1 MQFSKKKRL
10 PRLIIDF
17 KSKKMMKEFVKDA
30 TKAWKGRKKSYE
42 KYMGEHLKK

>member
-1 MQFSKKKRL
+1 MGIKKVVREAKE
-10 PRLIIDF
+10 IWDEG
-17 KSKKMMKEFVKDA
+17 KEFVKDA